1 MPEENSKQREID
13 DHFEVKRFIDY
24 FGVTEV
30 CAMLV
35 EWMTNGDMEY
45 FINHNLE
52 LQMKHE

>member
-35 EWMTNGDMEY
+35 ELMTNGDMEY